1 MTGSESKLVLKV
13 LRLALVPSRACRHL
27 LVVLALIALIPISLS
42 PVCRAMA
49 QPASEP
55 ELVTRIYDP
64 QFLPPDVAGELVGEI
79 CSGKSKDVCEF
90 HFVGGNRLVL
100 TAVESAHRQ
109 FAALLAER
117 DVPPPT
123 QEFEVILLSATRT
136 GTVSPDLPER
146 ALAAI
151 KDLQGFLPFA
161 GYRLLDTGWIR
172 TSGHA
177 AVSLGEAGAFQAGL
191 HFKGN
196 PKSGK
201 LLVEHF
207 DLTYRD
213 WYRVEGKV
221 AYSEP
226 RMILA
231 SSFGIGINETVV
243 VGTSKLDGGDEAVV
257 VLLSA
262 LP

>member
-1 MTGSESKLVLKV
+1 VPVL
-13 LRLALVPSRACRHL
+13 LAL
-27 LVVLALIALIPISLS
+27 LVLIPISLS
-42 PVCRAMA
+42 PVSRAIA
-49 QPASEP
+49 QPGSDP
-55 ELVTRIYDP
+55 ELMTRIYHP
-64 QFLPPDVAGELVGEI
+64 QFLPPDVAGELVGQV
-79 CSGKSKDVCEF
+79 CTGKSKDLCEF

-100 TAVESAHRQ
+100 TATESVHRQ
-109 FAALLAER
+109 FAALMAER
-117 DVPPPT
+117 DVPPAT
-123 QEFEVILLSATRT
+123 QEFEVILLAATRT

-146 ALAAI
+146 AARAI
-151 KDLQGFLPFA
+151 KDLEGFLPFA
-161 GYRLLDTGWIR
+161 GYRLLDTGWIK

-196 PKSGK
+196 PQSGK
-201 LLVEHF
+201 ILVEHF

-213 WYRVEGKV
+213 WTRVEGKV
-221 AYSEP
+221 LYGEP

-231 SSFGIGINETVV
+231 SSFGIGIDETVV